1 MASLDLV
8 SALLIKELGVGCQV
22 RNIVG
27 VIVET
32 IAIVWTARNSAGG
45 GRGGFQSFISPHPQ
59 HLIQHNHQHRITS
72 DTALL

>member
-22 RNIVG
+22 RNIVA

-32 IAIVWTARNSAGG
+32 IAIVWTARNSAGA
-45 GRGGFQSFISPHPQ
+45 GRGGRQWGSLNSSTPH
-59 HLIQHNHQHRITS
+59 HL
-72 DTALL
+72 